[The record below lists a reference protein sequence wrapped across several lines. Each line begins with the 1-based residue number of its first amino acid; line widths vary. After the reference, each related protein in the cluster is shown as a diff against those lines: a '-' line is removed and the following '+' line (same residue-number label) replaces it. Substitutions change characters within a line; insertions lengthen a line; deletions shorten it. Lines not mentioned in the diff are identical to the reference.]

1 MSSSVKA
8 PHRCGGAIG
17 SFAIAFFE
25 KTTTQVQELSYNA
38 DMIDKAAIFTAFTR
52 RNAIRR
58 QAQLPLLDT
67 RDEFD
72 RAVEF
77 ARWKVVCEEHG
88 DRVRRE
94 VITELNKA
102 FGREPQSAGGR
113 WAVNILMV
121 KRLRSLHQ
129 SST

>member
-1 MSSSVKA
+1 MPSSAAGRPATLQPPRAIARGHPSRLTASPRPFGDWAAAAPFMSSSVKA

-25 KTTTQVQELSYNA
+25 KPTTQVQELSYNA

-77 ARWKVVCEEHG
+77 
-88 DRVRRE
+88 
-94 VITELNKA
+94 
-102 FGREPQSAGGR
+102 
-113 WAVNILMV
+113 
-121 KRLRSLHQ
+121 
-129 SST
+129 